1 MHLVKQWIKR
11 IPIFLAC
18 LAIQVN
24 LTAQDTVKTNMKQN
38 AARFFSVNDFQNALP
53 LYRQL
58 LDLYPKEPIYQY
70 RAALCLFNLNINL
83 DEAAVLF
90 RSLLTDPDFPMAS
103 FYYGRTLHLQYAFE
117 DAIKAYSRFIST
129 AKKSDIKK
137 LNVQRYVEM
146 AKNGTEL
153 TRNAKSIT
161 VKNSTEVSLDQL
173 DRSYSL
179 STNGKV
185 IRKPKEF
192 NTKYDQKAGLGS
204 LMYLPSY
211 TEVNEYVY
219 VSGLREKGKKGR
231 EIFRIRNINHQSWS
245 MPEPLSDIINT
256 AYNEDYPFFDAR
268 TSTLYFSS
276 EGHSSMGGYD
286 IFKSVY
292 DWNTKTWS
300 KPQNLG
306 FPINSPY
313 DDFMLVTDELGLTA
327 QFASNRNT
335 MPGKVKLYKIIL
347 KENETE
353 LKFLTTEDIREMSLL
368 SGTADAPDQT
378 LVAQPEKSEI
388 NYPVGS
394 EELIY
399 NKSAYN
405 ILIAEALILQIRADS
420 MNRLARDQR
429 IILRN
434 TTDND
439 IRKQMIA
446 DIIRYEKEAKK
457 IQQQADEKFMAA
469 RKMKNSCDTIPADSF
484 VNTNIYQ
491 GFDEEQVITDTLSGQ
506 KRSAEVIQAQS
517 DKKIIGQTKI
527 TVPPVADISALPA
540 DSGGLV
546 YRIQLGVFKTPKE
559 INAFGGLF
567 PLFEEWLE
575 QNNVYKYYTGHFLTA
590 ASVASA
596 LEKIKKSGFPD
607 AFVVAFYNGRQ
618 ISTEKA
624 REIEFTKLK
633 L

>member
-1 MHLVKQWIKR
+1 MHLVTLWIKR
-11 IPIFLAC
+11 ILIFLAC
-18 LAIQVN
+18 LVIHVN

-38 AARFFSVNDFQNALP
+38 AARFFAVNDFQNALP

-58 LDLYPKEPIYQY
+58 LEIYPKEPLYQY
-70 RAALCLFNLNINL
+70 RTALCLFNLNRNL

-90 RSLLTDPDFPMAS
+90 RSLITDTDFPMAS

-129 AKKSDIKK
+129 AKKSEVKK

-146 AKNGTEL
+146 AKNGIEL

-161 VKNSTEVSLDQL
+161 VKNSTEVPLDQL
-173 DRSYSL
+173 ARSYSL

-192 NTKYDQKAGLGS
+192 DTKYDQKAGYNS
-204 LMYLPSY
+204 LMYLPAY

-219 VSGLREKGKKGR
+219 VSGYQENGKKGR
-231 EIFRIRNINHQSWS
+231 EIFRIRNVNHQSWGV
-245 MPEPLSDIINT
+245 PELLNGIINT
-256 AYNEDYPFFDAR
+256 AYNDDYPFFDSR

-335 MPGKVKLYKIIL
+335 TPGKVKLYKIVM
-347 KENETE
+347 KENETD

-368 SGTADAPDQT
+368 PETTEAPMQTAGAPPDK
-378 LVAQPEKSEI
+378 PEVNIGVTHE
-388 NYPVGS
+388 NVT
-394 EELIY
+394 Y
-399 NKSAYN
+399 NKSEYN
-405 ILIAEALILQIRADS
+405 VLIAEALILQLRADS
-420 MNRLARDQR
+420 LNRLARDQR

-434 TTDND
+434 VSDND
-439 IRKQMIA
+439 TRKQMIA
-446 DIIRYEKEAKK
+446 DIIRNEKEAKK
-457 IQQQADEKFMAA
+457 IQQQADEKYLAA
-469 RKMKNSCDTIPADSF
+469 RKMKNSFDTIPADSYGSAD
-484 VNTNIYQ
+484 IDR
-491 GFDEEQVITDTLSGQ
+491 GLDEEQLLTDTISNQ
-506 KRSAEVIQAQS
+506 KISADVKQAQP
-517 DKKIIGQTKI
+517 DKKNAGQTDIPVPTASGI
-527 TVPPVADISALPA
+527 TALPP
-540 DSGGLV
+540 DSEGLV

-559 INAFGGLF
+559 TNAFGGLF

-575 QNNVYKYYTGHFLTA
+575 QKNVYKYYTGHFLTA
-590 ASVASA
+590 ESVTSA

-624 REIEFTKLK
+624 REIEFAKLK